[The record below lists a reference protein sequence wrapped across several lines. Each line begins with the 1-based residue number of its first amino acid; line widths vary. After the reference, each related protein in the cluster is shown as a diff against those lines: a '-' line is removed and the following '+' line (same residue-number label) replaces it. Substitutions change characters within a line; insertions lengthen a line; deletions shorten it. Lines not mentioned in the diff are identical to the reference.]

1 MHGGLQPKT
10 KQGLRY
16 IASSPEHFQRTLKIG
31 SGRLQRALNWLE
43 YHQSSTVFTAF
54 DFVRDADERVHEAS
68 LHYGVMCVYMF
79 CLSSENNFHC
89 QHGPHKLVLLNASI
103 IMAATHSMVQDTER
117 LRFDWQVKKNAWQ
130 YHIQIH
136 ELC

>member
-43 YHQSSTVFTAF
+43 YHQSSNVFTAF
-54 DFVRDADERVHEAS
+54 DFVRDSDERVHEAS
-68 LHYGVMCVYMF
+68 LHWVVVCVYMF
-79 CLSSENNFHC
+79 CLSGENSAQFN
-89 QHGPHKLVLLNASI
+89 
-103 IMAATHSMVQDTER
+103 MAPTNWFCYM
-117 LRFDWQVKKNAWQ
+117 
-130 YHIQIH
+130 
-136 ELC
+136 

>member
-16 IASSPEHFQRTLKIG
+16 VASSPEHFQRTLKVG

-68 LHYGVMCVYMF
+68 LHYGVVCLYMF
-79 CLSSENNFHC
+79 CLSSESSAQS
-89 QHGPHKLVLLNASI
+89 QHGIHKLVVLHVGI
-103 IMAATHSMVQDTER
+103 IVGVAHSMVQNIKR
-117 LRFDWQVKKNAWQ
+117 QRFDWQMTKTYMAMPR
-130 YHIQIH
+130 IH